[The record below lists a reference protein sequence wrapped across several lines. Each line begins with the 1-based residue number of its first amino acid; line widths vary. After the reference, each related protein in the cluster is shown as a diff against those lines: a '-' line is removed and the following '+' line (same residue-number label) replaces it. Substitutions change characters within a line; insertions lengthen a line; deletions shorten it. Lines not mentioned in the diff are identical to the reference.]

1 MYSAVGRARERQ
13 EAERRTNPKSHHM
26 IICTILFI
34 LVHTQTVPANEF
46 AVLSQVVT
54 AYGCFQ
60 ASDPCKLNGLNASDA
75 CSIYTGD
82 FGLFCDD
89 KGYVVSWNPP
99 GNPGGYISTEVVEI
113 CLTNDGYA

>member
-1 MYSAVGRARERQ
+1 
-13 EAERRTNPKSHHM
+13 M

-34 LVHTQTVPANEF
+34 LVHTQTVPADVF
-46 AVLSQVVT
+46 AVLGQVVT
-54 AYGCFQ
+54 AYGCFKRRIR
-60 ASDPCKLNGLNASDA
+60 ANATVSTRA
-75 CSIYTGD
+75 TCSICTGD